1 VQFTM
6 MDRQLCVSATD
17 PQDPSSW
24 RGCYFGS
31 AFSDEDPYESHRR
44 YLFGGKLGQDLSE
57 PPHTTEQLWKYYKQ
71 QDWQDKPKWTL
82 KYFHALADKKVE
94 DVVHIR
100 DSFYVL
106 TESETRVVKIAAIF
120 PFETKFTLY
129 TAPGGSE
136 ERRRKHCGYTVFQG
150 VPTKNGTRFGG
161 YIAFSPSDGCLKIVS
176 IDRIP
181 WFREG
186 SKQKDTGSDLVNQAA
201 DIAIGTGCILDMC
214 ASIRRLAIVFED
226 RVVIV
231 GLDTCG
237 ADEGEVSNFW
247 IDSKGGVHEGVHA
260 EITRAGGECIMV

>member
-1 VQFTM
+1 
-6 MDRQLCVSATD
+6 
-17 PQDPSSW
+17 
-24 RGCYFGS
+24 
-31 AFSDEDPYESHRR
+31 
-44 YLFGGKLGQDLSE
+44 
-57 PPHTTEQLWKYYKQ
+57 
-71 QDWQDKPKWTL
+71 
-82 KYFHALADKKVE
+82 
-94 DVVHIR
+94 
-100 DSFYVL
+100 
-106 TESETRVVKIAAIF
+106 
-120 PFETKFTLY
+120 
-129 TAPGGSE
+129 
-136 ERRRKHCGYTVFQG
+136 
-150 VPTKNGTRFGG
+150 
-161 YIAFSPSDGCLKIVS
+161 LKIVS

-237 ADEGEVSNFW
+237 AYEGQVSNFW